1 MTTMYHIK
9 RHANFQ
15 YLLNRHTFYNLTCI
29 LRSIT
34 QYYLWYNPMACPK
47 HVVDVAESKYTF
59 RPHADPNPQPF
70 RILGSGGYFAC
81 A

>member
-1 MTTMYHIK
+1 
-9 RHANFQ
+9 
-15 YLLNRHTFYNLTCI
+15 
-29 LRSIT
+29 
-34 QYYLWYNPMACPK
+34 MACPK